1 MVFEIRRAPVDM
13 VVYPTMYQVLYIPGG
28 CLGFLNHQKNHP
40 KKCETTLVF
49 LNAGN
54 PNDEMLG
61 PWTPLTTSLK
71 AEETP
76 FRKQTNKYTRQLVK
90 HHSSLLIQ
98 QLIIFLLNVFVTLLL
113 HLEETS
119 IFLNKTTGPKKVLFP
134 TNHPHHGSWRKTT
147 PVKPGAVCQQFDD
160 FLRQRRLG
168 FCFLCGETV
177 RPWRLGREYTI

>member
-61 PWTPLTTSLK
+61 PWTSLTTCLK
-71 AEETP
+71 AEEAP

-90 HHSSLLIQ
+90 HHSNLLIQ

-113 HLEETS
+113 HLEE
-119 IFLNKTTGPKKVLFP
+119 IFNFLKQNNWSQESVVSHKTPTTGHGSTTKREAWSSLSTVRWFSSSTPSWLLFP
-134 TNHPHHGSWRKTT
+134 VWGD
-147 PVKPGAVCQQFDD
+147 G
-160 FLRQRRLG
+160 
-168 FCFLCGETV
+168 
-177 RPWRLGREYTI
+177 